1 MPRQARLD
9 APGALHH
16 IMVRGNDRAKI
27 FRDNEDKAKFLAR
40 LGKIVE
46 ETRCAVYAW
55 VLMDNHIHLLFR
67 SGEKGISAVMRKVL
81 TWYAIYFNRR
91 HRRTGHLFE
100 NRYKSILCEEDRY
113 LLALIQYIH
122 LNPVRAGMVT
132 TIIELDRY
140 PWCGHSAVM
149 GKRECVWMDTDYV
162 LFQFNDTK
170 RRARTAYRKFVEE
183 GFRMGKNPELTG
195 GGLVRSKGGWSKVLS
210 ARRRGQREEYDER
223 ILGSGDFV
231 NAILKD
237 AEEKQ
242 LRQIKLKRAG
252 RTIANIITEE
262 CKKRKI
268 SASEIQAGIRRQ
280 KVSETRAAIA
290 FLGREELGLSAAE
303 MARHLGVNTSSI
315 VRTLDRVEKQAERGK
330 A

>member
-9 APGALHH
+9 VPGALHH

-27 FRDNEDKAKFLAR
+27 FRDDQDRVKFLDR
-40 LGKIVE
+40 LGKTVE
-46 ETRCAVYAW
+46 ETQCAVYAW

-67 SGEKGISAVMRKVL
+67 SGKKGISAVMRKVL
-81 TWYAIYFNRR
+81 TWYAIYHNRR

-122 LNPVRAGMVT
+122 LNPVRAGMVK
-132 TIIELDRY
+132 TIEELDRY
-140 PWCGHSAVM
+140 PWSGHSAVM
-149 GKRECVWMDTDYV
+149 GEKECAWMDANHV
-162 LFQFNDTK
+162 LLQFNDTK
-170 RRARTAYRKFVEE
+170 RRARNAYRKFVEE
-183 GFRMGKNPELTG
+183 GFRMGKNPEMTG
-195 GGLVRSKGGWSKVLS
+195 GGLVRSKGGWSQVLS

-231 NAILKD
+231 NVILKES
-237 AEEKQ
+237 EEKQ
-242 LRQIKLKRAG
+242 LRQLKLKRAG
-252 RTIANIITEE
+252 RTIAGIIAEE

-268 SASEIQAGIRRQ
+268 SAREIQTGIRRQ

-290 FLGREELGLSAAE
+290 FIGREELGLSAAE

-315 VRTLDRVEKQAERGK
+315 VRALERVDKEAGRRK

>member
-9 APGALHH
+9 VPGALHH
-16 IMVRGNDRAKI
+16 IMVRGNNRAKI
-27 FRDNEDKAKFLAR
+27 FSDDQDRTRFLDR
-40 LGKIVE
+40 LGKTVE
-46 ETRCAVYAW
+46 EAQCSVYAW

-81 TWYAIYFNRR
+81 TWYALYHNRR
-91 HRRTGHLFE
+91 HQRTGHLFE

-122 LNPVRAGMVT
+122 LNPVRAGIVK
-132 TIIELDRY
+132 TIEELDRY
-140 PWCGHSAVM
+140 PWSGHKAVM
-149 GKRECVWMDTDYV
+149 GRSGYAWMDTDYV
-162 LFQFNDTK
+162 LLQFNETK
-170 RRARTAYRKFVEE
+170 RRARNAYRKFVEE
-183 GFRMGKNPELTG
+183 GFQMGRKPEMTG
-195 GGLVRSKGGWSKVLS
+195 GGLVRSKGGWSQVLS
-210 ARRRGQREEYDER
+210 ARRRGQQEEYDER

-231 NAILKD
+231 NAILREVED
-237 AEEKQ
+237 KQ
-242 LRQIKLKRAG
+242 LRQLKLKRAG
-252 RTIANIITEE
+252 RTIGTIIAEE

-268 SASEIQAGIRRQ
+268 SASELKAGIRRQ
-280 KVSETRAAIA
+280 KVSEARATIA

-315 VRTLDRVEKQAERGK
+315 VRALERVEQQAERGK

>member
-9 APGALHH
+9 IPGALHH

-27 FRDNEDKAKFLAR
+27 FRDDQDRVKFLAR
-40 LGKIVE
+40 LGKTVE
-46 ETRCAVYAW
+46 EARCAVYAW

-67 SGEKGISAVMRKVL
+67 SGKKGISSVMRKVL
-81 TWYAIYFNRR
+81 TWYAIYHNRR

-122 LNPVRAGMVT
+122 LNPVRAGIVK
-132 TIIELDRY
+132 TIVELDRY
-140 PWCGHSAVM
+140 PWSGHSAVM
-149 GKRECVWMDTDYV
+149 GKSDCAWMDVDNV
-162 LFQFNDTK
+162 LLQFSDAK
-170 RRARTAYRKFVEE
+170 RRARNAYRKFVEE
-183 GFRMGKNPELTG
+183 GFQMGKKPELTG
-195 GGLVRSKGGWSKVLS
+195 GGLVRSKGGWSQVLS

-231 NAILKD
+231 NAILKE

-242 LRQIKLKRAG
+242 LHQLKHKRAG
-252 RTIANIITEE
+252 RTIVNIIGEE
-262 CKKRKI
+262 CKKQNI
-268 SASEIQAGIRRQ
+268 SAHEIQAGIRRQ

-290 FLGREELGLSAAE
+290 FRGREELGLSAAE
-303 MARHLGVNTSSI
+303 MARYLGVNTSSI
-315 VRTLDRVEKQAERGK
+315 VRALERVEREAE
-330 A
+330 